1 MSGSGGPIGGGL
13 AVTGLAI
20 PFGWYFVIAV
30 AAIVIGF
37 LLIRVAVRHSQR
49 RHTPRHT

>member
-1 MSGSGGPIGGGL
+1 MSGSATPIGGGL
-13 AVTGLAI
+13 AVTGLAL

-37 LLIRVAVRHSQR
+37 LLVRVVMR
-49 RHTPRHT
+49 RNNRRRPRHA